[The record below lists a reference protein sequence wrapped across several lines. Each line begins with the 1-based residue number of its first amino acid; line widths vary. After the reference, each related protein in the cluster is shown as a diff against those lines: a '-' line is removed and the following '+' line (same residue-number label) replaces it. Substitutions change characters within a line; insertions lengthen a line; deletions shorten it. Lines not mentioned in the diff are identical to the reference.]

1 MSELLLIVI
10 IVQLGFVLSRLP
22 RKSKPSEEVFAEQWE
37 RERKENAALV
47 ASQLRGLRLC
57 PCLFTFWLP
66 ASIFSDAGSASM
78 EGRGVVID
86 SDDEWVLIECP
97 APLGAKGAVQR
108 LFRIEDI
115 KSVAEIVR

>member
-86 SDDEWVLIECP
+86 SVDEWVLIECS
-97 APLGAKGAVQR
+97 APFGAKGAVQR